1 MGMRQ
6 PARLEPR
13 PVYGLPEDVIAGAQ
27 SVDTRSTSLGVLPLL
42 ALLVVLAAATVWLVA
57 LPALDRT
64 QSTGRTCEVL
74 VLKSGVTKCVPESA
88 IGGKAARQAK
98 SGTTR

>member
-13 PVYGLPEDVIAGAQ
+13 PVYGLPEDVIAGAH
-27 SVDTRSTSLGVLPLL
+27 SGDAGATSFGVLPLL
-42 ALLVVLAAATVWLVA
+42 ALFVVLAAATVWFVA

-64 QSTGRTCEVL
+64 QSTGRACEVL

-88 IGGKAARQAK
+88 IGGNAARHAK
-98 SGTTR
+98 SAKTR